1 MRASS
6 AVHRNIVEDVEE
18 DERAMVR
25 VNDMMRGER
34 DEQDRGI
41 VRLRVLG
48 YFVL

>member
-1 MRASS
+1 M
-6 AVHRNIVEDVEE
+6 EDVDE

-48 YFVL
+48 HFVL